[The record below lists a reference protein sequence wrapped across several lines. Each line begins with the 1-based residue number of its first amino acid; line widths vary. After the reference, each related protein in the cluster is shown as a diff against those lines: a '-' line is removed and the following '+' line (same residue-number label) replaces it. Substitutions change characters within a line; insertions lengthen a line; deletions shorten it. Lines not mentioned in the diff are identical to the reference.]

1 MVQDVKERMYN
12 LKVNPPRKDENRRGG
27 DILQRYKKWYT
38 YTSVIFI
45 IKRMG
50 NIEDILYEAREL
62 GIYEKVLNRV
72 NRLLIKNP
80 YSHLNDVYD
89 KALQIEKE

>member
-1 MVQDVKERMYN
+1 
-12 LKVNPPRKDENRRGG
+12 
-27 DILQRYKKWYT
+27 
-38 YTSVIFI
+38 
-45 IKRMG
+45 MG

-80 YSHLNDVYD
+80 YSHLNDVYE